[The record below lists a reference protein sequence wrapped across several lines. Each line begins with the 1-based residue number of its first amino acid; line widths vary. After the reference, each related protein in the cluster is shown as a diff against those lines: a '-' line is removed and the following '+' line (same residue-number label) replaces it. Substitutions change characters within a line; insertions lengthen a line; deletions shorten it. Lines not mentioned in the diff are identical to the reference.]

1 MSKSKPKTESGTKA
15 ESKAKSKSKSKAETD
30 VAPSVAPP
38 LSVPRAGRVALSGI
52 VLVARLVIFLVIAW
66 VLLCFLFLVVSWL
79 SLGLGSVMGATMDS
93 GALSLLVCVG
103 LPGVFLAV
111 SAAWIWVSVVR
122 FCGERLVVRGWRAF
136 VDGIRNA

>member
-15 ESKAKSKSKSKAETD
+15 ESKAKSKSKAETD

-38 LSVPRAGRVALSGI
+38 LSVSQAGRVALSGI
-52 VLVARLVIFLVIAW
+52 VLVARLVIFCVIAW

-93 GALSLLVCVG
+93 GALSLLVCIG

-136 VDGIRNA
+136 VDGVRGA